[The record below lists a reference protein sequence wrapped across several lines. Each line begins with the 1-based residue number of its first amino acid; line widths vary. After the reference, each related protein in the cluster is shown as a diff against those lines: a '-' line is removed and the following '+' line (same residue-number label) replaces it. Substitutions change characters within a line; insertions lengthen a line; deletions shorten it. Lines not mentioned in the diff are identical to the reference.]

1 MSRNTP
7 RGHGKSG
14 GQADGRKGARGDD
27 ASTPAISGQ
36 QGAALQPRPV
46 EELSP
51 AELKQR
57 IKEELRKIRELD
69 ALEPGAAATETW
81 TESNDTDRLVG
92 APTSV
97 GVAKEQSLSSTI
109 MGLPVPASLSSRN
122 IVVTAAAAAAA
133 AAVGMP
139 APARGPGA
147 AGVREPA
154 PGPDRPGPSRV
165 PAETDAAPDGG
176 FPEGMVRKNL
186 EDVSVEP
193 DRARAV
199 TRGTSFGR
207 DLHLAPGPLGGPSN
221 GSGGEVITPEE
232 VLPRADSS
240 RALAL
245 RAAGPVPEH
254 TDWEPTDVSPVRAPE
269 AWSVPGE
276 HDSGQHLP
284 WYDQPPEHEDVYEE
298 EPGRRV
304 HHALRRAVGVGL
316 GVTLALGTFYVI
328 RMNGGIG
335 LTRDSTGS
343 GPPAEA
349 PVHLSPLFPPSL
361 PSPATPPPG
370 SSVTVAPTAMPPP
383 QGAGEAED
391 EVAAGARTASP
402 PRTGPAAALQRQRP
416 AAAASSGAGATRP
429 GRVAGSSPAPSPQ
442 PDHRG
447 TGAVAIARGARRPST
462 GGPPP
467 SVVGSALGGRGS
479 SAGASRGAP
488 PDIAARRRTPASGGG
503 DTAVPSP
510 TSGATTQTPTTA
522 RPPWPTPPSNS
533 AGPAPSGQLEA
544 PPPIHATPGK
554 AKPIY
559 DPDSTLPLNVD

>member
-1 MSRNTP
+1 M
-7 RGHGKSG
+7 
-14 GQADGRKGARGDD
+14 
-27 ASTPAISGQ
+27 
-36 QGAALQPRPV
+36 QPKPI

-69 ALEPGAAATETW
+69 ALEPGTATEAW
-81 TESNDTDRLVG
+81 TESNDTDRLAA

-97 GVAKEQSLSSTI
+97 GVAKEPSLSSTI

-122 IVVTAAAAAAA
+122 IVVTATAAAAAA
-133 AAVGMP
+133 AA
-139 APARGPGA
+139 
-147 AGVREPA
+147 
-154 PGPDRPGPSRV
+154 
-165 PAETDAAPDGG
+165 PDGG
-176 FPEGMVRKNL
+176 FPQGMVRNNL
-186 EDVSVEP
+186 EDAPGEP

-207 DLHLAPGPLGGPSN
+207 DIHLAPGPLGGPSN

-240 RALAL
+240 RALAV

-298 EPGRRV
+298 EPSRRV

-328 RMNGGIG
+328 RMNGGLG

-343 GPPAEA
+343 GAPPEA

-361 PSPATPPPG
+361 PSPATPPPE
-370 SSVTVAPTAMPPP
+370 SSVTVAPRAQPPSQEP
-383 QGAGEAED
+383 GEAEG
-391 EVAAGARTASP
+391 EVAAGPRPASP
-402 PRTGPAAALQRQRP
+402 PRTGPGAALQRQHP
-416 AAAASSGAGATRP
+416 AAAAASAAGATRP
-429 GRVAGSSPAPSPQ
+429 GRVAGSSPPASPQ
-442 PDHRG
+442 PARG
-447 TGAVAIARGARRPST
+447 AGAVANARAAHRPSA
-462 GGPPP
+462 GAPPP
-467 SVVGSALGGRGS
+467 SGSGSTVGGRGPS
-479 SAGASRGAP
+479 SGASRGNP
-488 PDIAARRRTPASGGG
+488 PDVAARHRTPAIGGG
-503 DTAVPSP
+503 DTPVPSP
-510 TSGATTQTPTTA
+510 TSGATTQTPTTT
-522 RPPWPTPPSNS
+522 RSPWPTPPSNS
-533 AGPAPSGQLEA
+533 TALAPSGQLEA
-544 PPPIHATPGK
+544 PPPVHPTPGK
-554 AKPIY
+554 ARPIY